1 MFQPTV
7 NAQVDVVVETGQD
20 RSVEVAR
27 FVDQLTRFVR
37 TVKRGMAHFGGPNRE
52 GIEAAAYGLLA
63 RLVTDGPQRT
73 TALAAAVYADV
84 STVSRQSAALVRHG
98 LVERRPD
105 PVDGRASILA
115 ATPEGE
121 RVFQDSR
128 KRHNENMARVLAGWS
143 EQEVRQFATFLT
155 RLNNDVEAH
164 ERARE
169 TSGDI
174 PHDGL
179 EGREP

>member
-1 MFQPTV
+1 V
-7 NAQVDVVVETGQD
+7 NAPLVDVVMKTDQE
-20 RSVEVAR
+20 RSAEVTR

-37 TVKRGMAHFGGPNRE
+37 TVKRGMARFGGPNRE
-52 GIEAAAYGLLA
+52 GIEASAYGLLA

-73 TALAAAVYADV
+73 TALAAAVYADA

-121 RVFQDSR
+121 RAFQDNR
-128 KRHNENMARVLAGWS
+128 KRHNENMARLLAGWS
-143 EQEVRQFATFLT
+143 EQEVRQLATFLA
-155 RLNNDVEAH
+155 RLNTDIDAH

-169 TSGDI
+169 TGGDI

-179 EGREP
+179 EGRQP